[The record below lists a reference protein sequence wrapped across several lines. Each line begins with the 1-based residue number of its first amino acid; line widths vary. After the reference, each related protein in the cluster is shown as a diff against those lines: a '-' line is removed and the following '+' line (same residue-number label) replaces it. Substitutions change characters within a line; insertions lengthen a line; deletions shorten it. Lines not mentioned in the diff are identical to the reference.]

1 MSGAAGVQILVCIL
15 FTQPPNMAAKF
26 GGIIAASYTV
36 FYSKQESYER
46 FKKIQ
51 VRILRA
57 KKEVLNHFTNIKV
70 HQKTLNSLNFEK
82 GRYEYEYLT
91 LIT

>member
-46 FKKIQ
+46 FKK
-51 VRILRA
+51 
-57 KKEVLNHFTNIKV
+57 NTSSNIK
-70 HQKTLNSLNFEK
+70 SEK
-82 GRYEYEYLT
+82 GSVKPFYKH
-91 LIT
+91 